1 MFVNDLCIAIAVTS
15 NFAMI
20 RFHDKLPLE
29 IVAVDILMS
38 SLASGFLLVTYIKFG
53 EANELSKGLLNSWKR
68 SSSTISIPSEKE
80 LMKKYIKSCSLLK
93 LELGSFCHYKRPTS
107 IRIAG
112 KLVIYTVKFTM
123 MMKKAKFLDMIEY
136 ID

>member
-1 MFVNDLCIAIAVTS
+1 MFINDLCITIAVTS

-20 RFHDKLPLE
+20 RFHDHLPLE
-29 IVAVDILMS
+29 IVAAVILMS
-38 SLASGFLLVTYIKFG
+38 NLASGFLLVTYIKFG
-53 EANELSKGLLNSWKR
+53 EVNELSKRLLNSWKR
-68 SSSTISIPSEKE
+68 SSGTISIPSKKK

-93 LELGSFCHYKRPTS
+93 LELGSFGHYKRPTS

-123 MMKKAKFLDMIEY
+123 MMKKVKFLDIVECM
-136 ID
+136 D